1 MPRGRP
7 KTRGFEGELAIDD
20 PAIQA
25 ALIEGY
31 AKGIGTQRLCRSL
44 GVPESQVR
52 RKLADDLDFRKRW
65 YAANV
70 AYEYSLVTLQ
80 REHAN
85 SNHKACEWLLE
96 RQFPET
102 WARKQPGV
110 LTPEQ
115 VTAVV
120 RRVASMAVEF
130 VPPDKQEQFVVAVGR
145 IMREAVAMAE
155 QQVELGTGA
164 EA

>member
-7 KTRGFEGELAIDD
+7 KTRGYEGEPIIDD

-25 ALIEGY
+25 ALISGY
-31 AKGIGTQRLCRSL
+31 AKGVGKWRLCNSL
-44 GVPESQVR
+44 GVPETQLE
-52 RKLADDLDFRKRW
+52 RKLADDFDFRKRW

-70 AYEYSLVTLQ
+70 EYELSLITLQ
-80 REHAN
+80 RGHAEN
-85 SNHKACEWLLE
+85 NHKACEFLLE
-96 RQFPET
+96 RRFPDT

-120 RRVASMAVEF
+120 RRVASLAVEF
-130 VPPDKQEQFVVAVGR
+130 VPADKQEHFVLAVGR
-145 IMREAVAMAE
+145 IMHEAVAMAK
-155 QQVELGTGA
+155 QQVELGAGA